1 VPAGLFH
8 TLPVFGAMFL
18 GGTTADGEPMLIFS
32 AENPD
37 KIQGFD
43 SEVDKGRLERFHLE
57 CYRADHVLQ
66 FGDAPFEEVAAGDR
80 PDFTVTSRG
89 EEMRLD
95 CAALADHHRRLGF
108 RLMDHLRERL
118 IAGGGGR
125 DFSGVA
131 GCLLSVWFG
140 EKLDELPPKRWDD
153 SIIEPLLDAI
163 AECKVDH
170 AAIARLIQE
179 IATRGFPQVMP
190 PVVATGK
197 TRDES
202 AGFVANAVLGPTE
215 GARFSTGL
223 GFEVQLHVPERVTY
237 SSARANLNRIVS
249 QHDQP
254 QIQHL
259 LLTAGGPDRTG
270 TRFPGEEVI
279 AGFLAEQPGL
289 DVGAE
294 HLQRVTLHQWSA
306 RRIVDVPVRA
316 KEGNQTEQ
324 AGAAV

>member
-8 TLPVFGAMFL
+8 TLPIVGAMFL
-18 GGTTADGEPMLIFS
+18 GGTTADGEPMLMFS

-43 SEVDKGRLERFHLE
+43 GEVEKARLERFHLE
-57 CYRADHVLQ
+57 SYRADHVLQ
-66 FGDAPFEEVAAGDR
+66 FGNAPFEEVTAGDR
-80 PDFTVTSRG
+80 PDFTVTAG
-89 EEMRLD
+89 GQQVRLD

-140 EKLDELPPKRWDD
+140 ETLDDLPPRRWDD
-153 SIIEPLLDAI
+153 SIIEPLLDVI
-163 AECKVDH
+163 AETKVDH
-170 AAIARLIQE
+170 AAIARLTQE
-179 IATRGFPQVMP
+179 VAERGFPQVMP
-190 PVVATGK
+190 PVIETGK
-197 TRDES
+197 TPDGS

-223 GFEVQLHVPERVTY
+223 GFEVQLHLPEQVTY
-237 SSARANLNRIVS
+237 RSAKANLDRIVS
-249 QHDQP
+249 RHDQP
-254 QIQHL
+254 QIEHL

-270 TRFPGEEVI
+270 MRFPGEEVI
-279 AGFLAEQPGL
+279 AGFLAEQPEFH
-289 DVGAE
+289 VE
-294 HLQRVTLHQWSA
+294 VERLQRVTLHLWSA
-306 RRIVDVPVRA
+306 RRIVDVPVRPKA
-316 KEGNQTEQ
+316 DEETKQ
-324 AGAAV
+324 ADETS